1 MAPISFGR
9 SEVRFSGEFG
19 SGSRGSP
26 WSLEVKLSGELG
38 SRARASFGVFE
49 VGFRSSSGA
58 RRPCPSGFGRS
69 LLSDDGPTG
78 SERGGRRRW
87 DALRSTP
94 TSTPLAAEDVG
105 APVRVVDSDEGS
117 SGSRGW
123 IDELHG
129 PSSPEATRRSPQGLF
144 GVRAEGRRAR
154 REAAT
159 TGLRGISVGSSDPAE
174 VVRTRT
180 RGLFGDTRPRYSP
193 SRGPSGLRGAVP
205 WTDVCF
211 HAGP

>member
-58 RRPCPSGFGRS
+58 RRPYPSGFGRS

-105 APVRVVDSDEGS
+105 ALADPYGAS
-117 SGSRGW
+117 SGFSEPDGGSG
-123 IDELHG
+123 I
-129 PSSPEATRRSPQGLF
+129 RRDD
-144 GVRAEGRRAR
+144 RRRAR
-154 REAAT
+154 A
-159 TGLRGISVGSSDPAE
+159 GSVVVSSETRLGEGVGVE
-174 VVRTRT
+174 VVVVDGG
-180 RGLFGDTRPRYSP
+180 RG
-193 SRGPSGLRGAVP
+193 
-205 WTDVCF
+205 
-211 HAGP
+211 